1 MFLMP
6 EERVT
11 DSNPMAGPQQARPAA
26 GIARALWFTAART
39 AEILQQPVTPPG
51 PGQVMVRA
59 IVSLVSSGTELL
71 IYRGEGAGEL
81 GLETC
86 EGSFKFPVK
95 YAYQVVGEVVA
106 AGPGSSYAPGQI
118 VFARHPHQSL
128 FTMNS
133 ESALITGVPHEM
145 DPDRAVFVNL
155 TAVALT
161 TQLDVPVRFGD
172 CVVVFGQGTVGS
184 LAAQLA
190 RRTAGTVVAVDP
202 LPGRRERALSWGAD
216 LAVAPDDAAE
226 AVAAASSGRGADI
239 AIEASGTGAALQAA
253 INVTGQEGT
262 IVAVSFFGN
271 KVIPLVLAPEF
282 HYRRQRIISSQ
293 VSTLGAGLQ
302 PRWSLGRRDRV
313 AFSLL
318 AEDWLQTPVTH
329 RLPFAAAPE
338 AYRLLDRHPDEAI
351 GVLLDYRE

>member
-1 MFLMP
+1 M
-6 EERVT
+6 T
-11 DSNPMAGPQQARPAA
+11 DSNPVAAPRPAHLA
-26 GIARALWFTAART
+26 AETARALWFTAPRT
-39 AEILQQPVTPPG
+39 AEILDQPVPLPG

-59 IVSLVSSGTELL
+59 LVSLVSSGTELL
-71 IYRGEGAGEL
+71 IYRGEGTGEL

-86 EGSFKFPVK
+86 EGSFDFPVK

-106 AGPGSSYAPGQI
+106 AGPGSSYAPGQL

-128 FTMNS
+128 FTMAS
-133 ESALITGVPHEM
+133 ESTLITRVPDGM

-155 TAVALT
+155 MAVALT

-190 RRTAGTVVAVDP
+190 RRTAGTLIAVDP
-202 LPGRRERALSWGAD
+202 VPSRRAMALNWGAD
-216 LAVAPDDAAE
+216 TAIAPEEAAE
-226 AVAAASSGRGADI
+226 AVAVASSGRGADI

-262 IVAVSFFGN
+262 VVAVSFFGS

-293 VSTLGAGLQ
+293 VSTIGGGLQ
-302 PRWSLGRRDRV
+302 PRWSWDRRDKV

-318 AEDWLQTPVTH
+318 AKDWLQTPVTH
-329 RLPFAAAPE
+329 RLPFPAAPE
-338 AYRLLDRHPDEAI
+338 AYRLLDQHPDEAI
-351 GVLLDYRE
+351 GVLLDYCG

>member
-1 MFLMP
+1 
-6 EERVT
+6 
-11 DSNPMAGPQQARPAA
+11 
-26 GIARALWFTAART
+26 
-39 AEILQQPVTPPG
+39 
-51 PGQVMVRA
+51 MVRA

-216 LAVAPDDAAE
+216 
-226 AVAAASSGRGADI
+226 I